1 MAIDY
6 SSPSF
11 YIPAA
16 IVLVLIV
23 AAIAIY
29 ETNRRH
35 RTNKFRARFGA
46 EYDLALQEYRSRGRA
61 EAHLQD
67 RIHRVRRYQIRTL
80 PEVERA
86 SFLAQWEAVQARFV
100 DHPRG
105 AVTEA
110 DELTNSLMKALGY
123 PVSTGVDQRAADISV
138 NYPRLV
144 SSYRSANTITHR
156 AGRNEATT
164 EELRTAMIHYRAL
177 FEELLQ
183 LKAPV
188 IEGQRAIA

>member
-1 MAIDY
+1 MAFDY
-6 SSPSF
+6 TSPTF
-11 YIPAA
+11 ITAAA
-16 IVLVLIV
+16 IVIVLLI
-23 AAIAIY
+23 AAIVIY
-29 ETNRRH
+29 EINRRH
-35 RTNKFRARFGA
+35 RTTRFRTRFGT
-46 EYDLALQEYRSRGRA
+46 EYDLALQELKSREKA
-61 EAHLQD
+61 EAHLQN
-67 RIHRVRRYQIRTL
+67 RINRVRRFQMRDL
-80 PEVERA
+80 PAEERA

-110 DELTNSLMKALGY
+110 DELVNSLMKALGY
-123 PVSTGVDQRAADISV
+123 PVEGGLDQRAADISV

-144 SSYRSANTITHR
+144 ASYRSASAITHR

-183 LKAPV
+183 INAPV
-188 IEGQRAIA
+188 VEQRAMA

>member
-6 SSPSF
+6 TSPTF
-11 YIPAA
+11 ITAVAIVVVLIIAA
-16 IVLVLIV
+16 IV
-23 AAIAIY
+23 IY
-29 ETNRRH
+29 EVNRRH
-35 RTNKFRARFGA
+35 RTARFRARFGT
-46 EYDLALQEYRSRGRA
+46 EYDLALQEYKSRQKT

-67 RIHRVRRYQIRTL
+67 RINRVRRFQMRELPAEERT
-80 PEVERA
+80 

-100 DHPRG
+100 DHPRS

-110 DELTNSLMKALGY
+110 DELVNSLMKALGY
-123 PVSTGVDQRAADISV
+123 PVVGLDQRAADISV

-144 SSYRSANTITHR
+144 ASYRSANTCTQR

-183 LKAPV
+183 VKTPLV
-188 IEGQRAIA
+188 EQRAIA

>member
-1 MAIDY
+1 MAFDY
-6 SSPSF
+6 TSPTF
-11 YIPAA
+11 ITAAA
-16 IVLVLIV
+16 IVIVLLI
-23 AAIAIY
+23 AAIVIY
-29 ETNRRH
+29 EINRRH
-35 RTNKFRARFGA
+35 RTTRFRTRFGT
-46 EYDLALQEYRSRGRA
+46 EYDLALQELKSREKA
-61 EAHLQD
+61 EAHLQN
-67 RIHRVRRYQIRTL
+67 RINRVRRFQMRDL
-80 PEVERA
+80 PAEERA

-110 DELTNSLMKALGY
+110 DELVNSLMKALGY
-123 PVSTGVDQRAADISV
+123 PVEGGLDQRAADISV

-144 SSYRSANTITHR
+144 ASYRSASAITHR

-183 LKAPV
+183 VNAPV
-188 IEGQRAIA
+188 VEQRAMA